1 MPKILI
7 INNIIFYIFGIDINE
22 NRRHIHVFLQSV
34 NGFKPAKIWIEPEIE
49 IAKQGDF
56 KAKEINNV
64 LKLAK
69 SNIDIINSQLDKFF
83 KNEPIKIIKK

>member
-34 NGFKPAKIWIEPEIE
+34 NGFKPAKILVEPKIE

-56 KAKEINNV
+56 KAKEINKI
-64 LKLAK
+64 LKLVK
-69 SNIDIINSQLDKFF
+69 ENIDIINSQLDKFF
-83 KNEPIKIIKK
+83 NNEPLKVIKK